1 MRLYRER
8 LEILRNSLI
17 RLSRSLQ
24 GKAEAVVRARVVGTE
39 RQRFVPLRD
48 GGRILALVRQRNRHI
63 ELLVEVHRRRSDVLD
78 ALRRRRI
85 DKLRDIHGAIGHRRV
100 LDQDGG
106 RVVAVRIN
114 MRQEHLRIRR
124 AAFGGKDQPAAVG

>member
-1 MRLYRER
+1 MGLVVF
-8 LEILRNSLI
+8 SLF
-17 RLSRSLQ
+17 LQ
-24 GKAEAVVRARVVGTE
+24 LHGVVHR
-39 RQRFVPLRD
+39 
-48 GGRILALVRQRNRHI
+48 
-63 ELLVEVHRRRSDVLD
+63 LVEIHCGNLNILD
-78 ALRRRRI
+78 PVSGNVYEF
-85 DKLRDIHGAIGHRRV
+85 RDIHGAIGHRRV